1 MNFLRTRKLALLVP
15 TCWPQGNHNRTRL
28 PGGAAQA
35 RHLCGGCPDRLPM
48 LARARER
55 ATKFSGPTTKAM
67 RVLKHVIGP
76 PSNMHL
82 RCSRPCE
89 PTARTSCPIY
99 CPPPQPNLDLT
110 CPLSPIFFLHLLPPQ
125 ALRKTRSDRQKQSE
139 HSKKKKT

>member
-1 MNFLRTRKLALLVP
+1 MNFLRTHKLALFVP

-55 ATKFSGPTTKAM
+55 ATKFSGPTTKAT
-67 RVLKHVIGP
+67 RTLKHVIGP

-82 RCSRPCE
+82 RCSRPPRACCWNQLSYI
-89 PTARTSCPIY
+89 PSSSTTKSRSY
-99 CPPPQPNLDLT
+99 LPPLP
-110 CPLSPIFFLHLLPPQ
+110 HLLPPSSSSSSTQ
-125 ALRKTRSDRQKQSE
+125 E
-139 HSKKKKT
+139 NEI